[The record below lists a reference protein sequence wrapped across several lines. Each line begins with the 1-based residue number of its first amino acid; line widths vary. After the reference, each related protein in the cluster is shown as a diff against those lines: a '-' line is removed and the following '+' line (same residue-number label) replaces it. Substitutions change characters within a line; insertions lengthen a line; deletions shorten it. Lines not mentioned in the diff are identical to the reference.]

1 MIKAKDLV
9 SAGLSFQE
17 NSGET
22 LSPSQVKRTGMAPP
36 GLKSELISCMELL
49 RYWDCILDSMRTQ
62 GVARRQGLVWS
73 KQKSPSP
80 GGASRQESSGER
92 SSPSQVNPIGIT
104 PAPTGVRDAHPRTRA
119 SQEPTGHHQT
129 KITGD
134 GKGSSPETLKRLAI
148 LVSQRRSF
156 LLFSKESR
164 QWLRSCAPA

>member
-73 KQKSPSP
+73 KQKIPSP
-80 GGASRQESSGER
+80 GGASRQESSGEM

-104 PAPTGVRDAHPRTRA
+104 PAPTGVRELTLEPERLKNQLATTRQRSPEMERALHPRR
-119 SQEPTGHHQT
+119 
-129 KITGD
+129 
-134 GKGSSPETLKRLAI
+134 SSG
-148 LVSQRRSF
+148 
-156 LLFSKESR
+156 
-164 QWLRSCAPA
+164 LRF